1 MGIDIVPVLK
11 LTRLACCEVIGDT
24 QLEMTHE
31 GETST
36 EIDAQVGIFQT
47 VLAELG
53 IIDLV
58 ADGETELWTCS
69 EIDSSRRTEADVITQ
84 VKRNLDRLLLDSL
97 ITGTR

>member
-24 QLEMTHE
+24 QFEMPHE

-47 VLAELG
+47 ILAELG
-53 IIDLV
+53 IINLV
-58 ADGETELWTCS
+58 ANGEAELRSCS

-84 VKRNLDRLLLDSL
+84 IKRNLDRLLLDCLCGS
-97 ITGTR
+97 R